1 MGELKNLVA
10 AQQDIVVRAKTAG
23 RQALMAGLGLV
34 EVLKTEGEKL
44 QAVDFN
50 AKTEELKAK
59 ALELK
64 GKLQAVDVKA
74 EAEKLQAI
82 DLKAKAEELK
92 ALALEL
98 KGKVLSVDAKAEV
111 EKLLAE
117 VQKLFAEL
125 VAKGEQRAA

>member
-10 AQQDIVVRAKTAG
+10 DNQDIVVRVKAAG
-23 RQALMAGLGLV
+23 RQAAMAGLGLV
-34 EVLKTEGEKL
+34 EVLKAEGE
-44 QAVDFN
+44 
-50 AKTEELKAK
+50 
-59 ALELK
+59 
-64 GKLQAVDVKA
+64 KLQAVDVKA
-74 EAEKLQAI
+74 EVEGLKAL
-82 DLKAKAEELK
+82 DLNAKAEELK

-98 KGKVLSVDAKAEV
+98 KGKVLAVDAKAEV

>member
-1 MGELKNLVA
+1 MGELKNIA
-10 AQQDIVVRAKTAG
+10 AEQQAIVERAKAAG
-23 RQALMAGLGLV
+23 RQAYLAGLGLV
-34 EVLKTEGEKL
+34 EVLKAEGEKL
-44 QAVDFN
+44 QAIDVN

-59 ALELK
+59 AAELK
-64 GKLQAVDVKA
+64 TKLQAVDVKA

-98 KGKVLSVDAKAEV
+98 KGKVLAVDAKAEV

-117 VQKLFAEL
+117 VQKLFADL

>member
-1 MGELKNLVA
+1 MGELKNFVA
-10 AQQDIVVRAKTAG
+10 AQQDVVAKAKNAG
-23 RQALMAGLGLV
+23 RQAYLAGLGLV

-44 QAVDFN
+44 QAVDVK
-50 AKTEELKAK
+50 AEGEKLKAK

-64 GKLQAVDVKA
+64 TKLQAVDVKA
-74 EAEKLQAI
+74 EAEKLQTI

-98 KGKVLSVDAKAEV
+98 KGKVLAVDAKAEV

-117 VQKLFAEL
+117 VQKLFADL

>member
-10 AQQDIVVRAKTAG
+10 DNQDIVVRVKAAG
-23 RQALMAGLGLV
+23 RQAAMAGLGLV
-34 EVLKTEGEKL
+34 EVLKAEGEKL
-44 QAVDFN
+44 QAIDFN
-50 AKTEELKAK
+50 AKGEELKAK

-64 GKLQAVDVKA
+64 TKLQAVDVKA
-74 EAEKLQAI
+74 EVEGLKAL
-82 DLKAKAEELK
+82 DLNAKAEELK
-92 ALALEL
+92 TLALEL
-98 KGKVLSVDAKAEV
+98 KGKVLAVDAKAEV